1 MIISALKPCCY
12 TCHSPDI
19 EVEHISYYTLS
30 GEKKD
35 IQATISCSHM
45 NVCKYYNADADGDT

>member
-19 EVEHISYYTLS
+19 EVEHISYYAPS
-30 GEKKD
+30 GEEN
-35 IQATISCSHM
+35 IHATISCTHM
-45 NVCKYYNADADGDT
+45 NVCKYYNADAEGDT

>member
-12 TCHSPDI
+12 TCHSPNI
-19 EVEHISYYTLS
+19 EVEHINYRTLS

-35 IQATISCSHM
+35 IHATISCSHM